1 MEKLNKIIK
10 SKVFIINF
18 FLIIILIG
26 IVLFF
31 ILNHEK
37 KEIIKENYIAYI
49 TLADENVL
57 KLNIEKEYYEC
68 KKLTKKYICSDIV
81 NSIKN
86 YELME
91 DNIIPENLIK
101 GSIEDAIE
109 NYINYINENNLEI
122 KNIIITTNYKFDDKF
137 TTEIKEK
144 NKNVFFEY
152 DKDVKDDEL
161 KTVYYTVNYDSNGG
175 SSIDSVVVK
184 DGEKAPIPNGPIRDK
199 YKFIGWYLNDEE
211 YNFETPISEDITLAA
226 KWEKNVESSNNE
238 NSSSNNDNS
247 SISKINLNDN
257 LNATVYYED
266 TGNKTCFF
274 YMFIDN
280 LQEIYPNAKI
290 TNYSKTIKR
299 ASYSPFEEKEEYELS
314 DTDLANS
321 NLKINTS
328 KEEDLKN
335 VFKKYQN
342 TSGINIDNFEIIDHR
357 IYFTYSYIT
366 FNGLNIADGTKA
378 NQEITSALSNSILFQ
393 GPCGDSN
400 YYENVTVDEEICEEF
415 NLECGRW

>member
-49 TLADENVL
+49 TVADENVL

-122 KNIIITTNYKFDDKF
+122 K
-137 TTEIKEK
+137 
-144 NKNVFFEY
+144 
-152 DKDVKDDEL
+152 
-161 KTVYYTVNYDSNGG
+161 
-175 SSIDSVVVK
+175 
-184 DGEKAPIPNGPIRDK
+184 
-199 YKFIGWYLNDEE
+199 
-211 YNFETPISEDITLAA
+211 
-226 KWEKNVESSNNE
+226 
-238 NSSSNNDNS
+238 
-247 SISKINLNDN
+247 
-257 LNATVYYED
+257 
-266 TGNKTCFF
+266 
-274 YMFIDN
+274 
-280 LQEIYPNAKI
+280 IY
-290 TNYSKTIKR
+290 
-299 ASYSPFEEKEEYELS
+299 
-314 DTDLANS
+314 
-321 NLKINTS
+321 
-328 KEEDLKN
+328 
-335 VFKKYQN
+335 
-342 TSGINIDNFEIIDHR
+342 
-357 IYFTYSYIT
+357 
-366 FNGLNIADGTKA
+366 
-378 NQEITSALSNSILFQ
+378 
-393 GPCGDSN
+393 
-400 YYENVTVDEEICEEF
+400 
-415 NLECGRW
+415 

>member
-31 ILNHEK
+31 ILNNEK

-49 TLADENVL
+49 TVADENVL

-152 DKDVKDDEL
+152 DEDVKDDEFE
-161 KTVYYTVNYDSNGG
+161 TVYYTVNYDSNGG

-184 DGEKAPIPNGPIRDK
+184 DGEKAPIPNGPIRDN

-211 YNFETPISEDITLAA
+211 YNFETSVSDDITLIA
-226 KWEKNVESSNNE
+226 KWE
-238 NSSSNNDNS
+238 
-247 SISKINLNDN
+247 
-257 LNATVYYED
+257 
-266 TGNKTCFF
+266 
-274 YMFIDN
+274 
-280 LQEIYPNAKI
+280 
-290 TNYSKTIKR
+290 
-299 ASYSPFEEKEEYELS
+299 
-314 DTDLANS
+314 
-321 NLKINTS
+321 
-328 KEEDLKN
+328 
-335 VFKKYQN
+335 
-342 TSGINIDNFEIIDHR
+342 
-357 IYFTYSYIT
+357 
-366 FNGLNIADGTKA
+366 
-378 NQEITSALSNSILFQ
+378 
-393 GPCGDSN
+393 
-400 YYENVTVDEEICEEF
+400 
-415 NLECGRW
+415 

>member
-1 MEKLNKIIK
+1 M
-10 SKVFIINF
+10 
-18 FLIIILIG
+18 
-26 IVLFF
+26 
-31 ILNHEK
+31 
-37 KEIIKENYIAYI
+37 
-49 TLADENVL
+49 
-57 KLNIEKEYYEC
+57 
-68 KKLTKKYICSDIV
+68 

-152 DKDVKDDEL
+152 DEDVKDDEL

-211 YNFETPISEDITLAA
+211 YNFETPVSDDITLIA
-226 KWEKNVESSNNE
+226 KWEKSVESSDNE
-238 NSSSNNDNS
+238 DSSTNNDNS

-314 DTDLANS
+314 DSDLANS

-378 NQEITSALSNSILFQ
+378 NQEITNALSNSILFQ